1 MLRKGCR
8 FVSLEP
14 SGMTRLLLALLLA
27 LPLLADSP
35 TPIET
40 RVLELT
46 NRERVAA
53 GLPALKAEMKL
64 VQAGRLHSQEMSELG
79 YFSHTS
85 PTPGRATP
93 RQRVESVGARSM
105 AIGENIYMS
114 SGRSP
119 EEVPARALTS
129 WMNSP
134 GHRANIL
141 SPDFTSLGIGIYVSG
156 PDVYV
161 TQVFSADLE

>member
-1 MLRKGCR
+1 MLRRGCR

-14 SGMTRLLLALLLA
+14 PGMTRVLLALLLA

-46 NRERVAA
+46 NRERLQA
-53 GLPALKAEMKL
+53 GLPALKSEMKL
-64 VQAGRLHSQEMSELG
+64 VQAGRLHSREMCELN
-79 YFSHTS
+79 YFSHAS
-85 PTPGRATP
+85 PTSGQETP

-141 SPDFTSLGIGIYVSG
+141 SPDFTSLGIGIFVSG
-156 PDVYV
+156 PKVYV